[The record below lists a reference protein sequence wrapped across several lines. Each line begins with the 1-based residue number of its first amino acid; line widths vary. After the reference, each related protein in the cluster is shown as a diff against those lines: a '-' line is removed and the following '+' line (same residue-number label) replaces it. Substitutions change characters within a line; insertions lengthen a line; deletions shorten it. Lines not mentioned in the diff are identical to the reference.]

1 MWSSIWLCLFLLTD
15 AGDTLCYNTL
25 SFMKKI
31 LIVAVLAL
39 SALSMSAQDS
49 KLMFKAGFGLSTLAG
64 SDADGEKNAFA
75 YKIGLTYD
83 LSLSESFSILPGLEL
98 VNKGTKEDGVEG
110 TINLLYAQVPVL
122 AAYKINVG
130 DEAKVVIKAGP
141 YAAYG
146 VVGSDIEY
154 DYGDKVN
161 AFDVCERFSAGVLA
175 GISYDFGQFSIGA
188 EFSRGLTKAIKDVK
202 AYNQAFGLTFG
213 YKF

>member
-1 MWSSIWLCLFLLTD
+1 
-15 AGDTLCYNTL
+15 
-25 SFMKKI
+25 MKKI

-110 TINLLYAQVPVL
+110 TINLLYAQIPVL